1 MDRHGQAREKLPD
14 LVSAGSAVTRPGC
27 ALQRRSAV
35 SPDTLNARCW
45 APSRGTMKLYI
56 LRLRIRSM
64 RRTMSSAM
72 PCGWNMY
79 GGALRQDIK

>member
-35 SPDTLNARCW
+35 SPDTLNARC
-45 APSRGTMKLYI
+45 
-56 LRLRIRSM
+56 
-64 RRTMSSAM
+64 MSSAM